1 MGSEIVKIESR
12 SLSPERFTQLHDQT
26 LRLSFSR
33 LIASYVCLCCCYFIS
48 YLDMNAT
55 TTALPTISNALSAG
69 TTITWAGTAFLL
81 GQTTFQ
87 PLYGRVSDISGRKPV
102 LLISLGCI
110 MVGDLL
116 SGWAQS
122 PVWLY
127 VTRALSGVGAGG
139 ISSLVSIIVSDLVSL
154 RERGKYQGFV
164 SIAIGAGAVTGPFI
178 AAGVIARGHDGWR
191 WAFWVPSI
199 LAFICMFLLLFLLP
213 LKPVTG
219 GWRSKVRQIDWSG
232 VFLSTIGIVFLLIP
246 ISSGGGTWLWM
257 SPLIIALLTLGVIS
271 IASFILVEGFR
282 ARLPIMPLALFKE
295 RSLTIMLFTGALHD
309 YVWQSTQYFVPL
321 FFQEVR
327 GYSPLESA
335 ILTLPY
341 VLAQSLAGTI
351 SGPLMSRFARFV
363 TSALSFVLDLT
374 FEPSTLGILQCYE
387 RAFFFGH
394 VEQAFECYLVEV
406 PILLSMQWYWL
417 SKVQV
422 LAILIS
428 LVRAASHV
436 IKSILMLVEGLV
448 AVQAL
453 AREEDRAV
461 ATSTRN
467 LLRSLGSVFGIAI
480 STAVQRAVIK
490 SYLKISGDTQDHM
503 GTGDVS
509 SLEHSRILDAKMA
522 GFRVVFISLVPLIC
536 LCFIGNFWVND
547 VTLSDDKKDE
557 LSPIE
562 DEETPK
568 ESE

>member
-1 MGSEIVKIESR
+1 
-12 SLSPERFTQLHDQT
+12 SLSHERLTELHDQT

-55 TTALPTISNALSAG
+55 TTALPTISNALFAG

-81 GQTTFQ
+81 GQATFQ

-164 SIAIGAGAVTGPFI
+164 SIAIGAGAVTGPFL

-246 ISSGGGTWLWM
+246 ISSGGDTWPWM
-257 SPLIIALLTLGVIS
+257 SPIIIALLTLGVIS

-282 ARLPIMPLALFKE
+282 VRLPIMPLALFKE

-363 TSALSFVLDLT
+363 TLALVFAPGLT
-374 FEPSTLGILQCYE
+374 FYIRYTPVLRTGLFLWSCGAGLRVL
-387 RAFFFGH
+387 FGRDTH
-394 VEQAFECYLVEV
+394 TAVYAV
-406 PILLSMQWYWL
+406 
-417 SKVQV
+417 V
-422 LAILIS
+422 LAIEGAG
-428 LVRAASHV
+428 VGYTHQP
-436 IKSILMLVEGLV
+436 VEGLV

-453 AREEDRAV
+453 ARAEDRAV

-467 LLRSLGSVFGIAI
+467 LLRSLGSVFGIAV
-480 STAVQRAVIK
+480 STAAQRAVIK
-490 SYLKISGDTQDHM
+490 SYINNHNASSNISGDKQNHM

-509 SLEHSRILDAKMA
+509 SLEHSQILDAKMA

>member
-1 MGSEIVKIESR
+1 MGSEITKIESR
-12 SLSPERFTQLHDQT
+12 SLSPGRLTQLHDQT
-26 LRLSFSR
+26 LRLSLSR

-55 TTALPTISNALSAG
+55 TTALPTISNALSTG

-127 VTRALSGVGAGG
+127 VTRAVSGVGAGG

-164 SIAIGAGAVTGPFI
+164 SIAIGAGAVTGPFL

-199 LAFICMFLLLFLLP
+199 LAFTCMFLLLFLLP

-219 GWRSKVRQIDWSG
+219 SWRSKVRQIDWSG
-232 VFLSTIGIVFLLIP
+232 D
-246 ISSGGGTWLWM
+246 TWPWM

-271 IASFILVEGFR
+271 IVSFILVEGFR
-282 ARLPIMPLALFKE
+282 AELPIMPLALFRE
-295 RSLTIMLFTGALHD
+295 RSLTVMLFTGALHD

-327 GYSPLESA
+327 GNSPLESA

-341 VLAQSLAGTI
+341 VLAQSLA
-351 SGPLMSRFARFV
+351 
-363 TSALSFVLDLT
+363 VL
-374 FEPSTLGILQCYE
+374 
-387 RAFFFGH
+387 FGRDTH
-394 VEQAFECYLVEV
+394 TAVYAV
-406 PILLSMQWYWL
+406 
-417 SKVQV
+417 V
-422 LAILIS
+422 LAIEGAG
-428 LVRAASHV
+428 VGYTHQP
-436 IKSILMLVEGLV
+436 VEGLV

-480 STAVQRAVIK
+480 STAAQRAVVK
-490 SYLKISGDTQDHM
+490 SYLKISGDKQDHM

-509 SLEHSRILDAKMA
+509 SLEHSQILDAKMA

-557 LSPIE
+557 LSPIGG
-562 DEETPK
+562 DEAPK
-568 ESE
+568 ERE

>member
-1 MGSEIVKIESR
+1 MKIETR
-12 SLSPERFTQLHDQT
+12 SLSPERFTELHDQT

-33 LIASYVCLCCCYFIS
+33 LIASYICLCCCYFIS

-55 TTALPTISNALSAG
+55 TTALPTISRALSAG

-81 GQTTFQ
+81 GQTTLQ

-139 ISSLVSIIVSDLVSL
+139 ISSLISIIVSDLVSL

-164 SIAIGAGAVTGPFI
+164 SIAIGAGAVTGPFL
-178 AAGVIARGHDGWR
+178 AAGVIARGHEGWR

-213 LKPVTG
+213 LKPVMG
-219 GWRSKVRQIDWSG
+219 GWRSKVRQIDWIG
-232 VFLSTIGIVFLLIP
+232 AFLSTIGIVFLLIP
-246 ISSGGGTWLWM
+246 ISSGGDTWPWM

-309 YVWQSTQYFVPL
+309 YAWQSTQYFVPL

-341 VLAQSLAGTI
+341 VLAQSLA
-351 SGPLMSRFARFV
+351 
-363 TSALSFVLDLT
+363 VLRTGL
-374 FEPSTLGILQCYE
+374 FLWSCGAGLRVL
-387 RAFFFGH
+387 FGRDTH
-394 VEQAFECYLVEV
+394 TAVYAV
-406 PILLSMQWYWL
+406 
-417 SKVQV
+417 V
-422 LAILIS
+422 LAIEGAG
-428 LVRAASHV
+428 VGYTHQP
-436 IKSILMLVEGLV
+436 VEGLV

-453 AREEDRAV
+453 ARAEDRAV

-480 STAVQRAVIK
+480 STAAQRAVIK
-490 SYLKISGDTQDHM
+490 SYLNIHNASSEMSGDKQNHVATRDM
-503 GTGDVS
+503 S
-509 SLEHSRILDAKMA
+509 SVEHSLILDAKMA

-536 LCFIGNFWVND
+536 FCFIGNFWVND

-557 LSPIE
+557 LSPLE
-562 DEETPK
+562 DEEAPK
-568 ESE
+568 GSE

>member
-1 MGSEIVKIESR
+1 
-12 SLSPERFTQLHDQT
+12 
-26 LRLSFSR
+26 
-33 LIASYVCLCCCYFIS
+33 
-48 YLDMNAT
+48 MNAT
-55 TTALPTISNALSAG
+55 TTALPTISHALSAG
-69 TTITWAGTAFLL
+69 STITWAGTAFLL

-164 SIAIGAGAVTGPFI
+164 SIAIGAGAVTGPFL
-178 AAGVIARGHDGWR
+178 AAGVIARGHEGWR

-213 LKPVTG
+213 LKPVMG
-219 GWRSKVRQIDWSG
+219 GWRSKVRQIDLSG

-246 ISSGGGTWLWM
+246 ISSGGDTWPWM
-257 SPLIIALLTLGVIS
+257 SPLIIVLLALGVIS

-309 YVWQSTQYFVPL
+309 YVWQSTQYTPVLRTGL
-321 FFQEVR
+321 FLWSCGAGLR
-327 GYSPLESA
+327 
-335 ILTLPY
+335 
-341 VLAQSLAGTI
+341 VL
-351 SGPLMSRFARFV
+351 
-363 TSALSFVLDLT
+363 
-374 FEPSTLGILQCYE
+374 
-387 RAFFFGH
+387 FGRDTH
-394 VEQAFECYLVEV
+394 TAVYAV
-406 PILLSMQWYWL
+406 
-417 SKVQV
+417 V
-422 LAILIS
+422 LAIEGAG
-428 LVRAASHV
+428 VGYTHQPG
-436 IKSILMLVEGLV
+436 KSCYSCHKINTDVNPGLV

-453 AREEDRAV
+453 ARAEDRAV

-480 STAVQRAVIK
+480 STAAQRAVIK
-490 SYLKISGDTQDHM
+490 SYLNIHHASTEISGDKQNHM
-503 GTGDVS
+503 ATREIGSV
-509 SLEHSRILDAKMA
+509 EHSLILDAKMA

-557 LSPIE
+557 MNPLE
-562 DEETPK
+562 DEEAPK
-568 ESE
+568 GSE